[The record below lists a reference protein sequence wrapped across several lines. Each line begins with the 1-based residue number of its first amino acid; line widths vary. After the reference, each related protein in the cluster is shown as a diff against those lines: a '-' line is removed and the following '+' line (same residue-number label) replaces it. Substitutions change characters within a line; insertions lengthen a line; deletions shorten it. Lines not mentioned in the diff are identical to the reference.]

1 MRGRSKWERERT
13 SWTFSSPPDDDI
25 GSISRDAVRQEITGE
40 ERISSLYLYEIYI
53 CDLCEIYAY
62 TVRDKSIRTLLCEE
76 MFTRLENFYSLTNV
90 DVGIQKNFWIM
101 LFWDFFSINLFLQW
115 FLEYIQVSKFICYW
129 LIHERIFLI
138 HYSSL

>member
-13 SWTFSSPPDDDI
+13 SWTFSSPSDDDI

-76 MFTRLENFYSLTNV
+76 MFTRLENFYSLTWTWV
-90 DVGIQKNFWIM
+90 FKRIFELCYFGI
-101 LFWDFFSINLFLQW
+101 FFSINLFLQW
-115 FLEYIQVSKFICYW
+115 FLEYIQVSKFIYYW
-129 LIHERIFLI
+129 LIHEWIFLI